1 MEILVPHSLLRRRFH
16 KDSRYPKDNSTVS
29 VCIAANCVLQKRPR
43 VAHSCSHC
51 HELLADKK
59 HTRAH
64 NGTEARWPM
73 YRSDGRTAFKIHR
86 QKNTDKMRRRRCHPR
101 CGEHQHCQ
109 TKKEGMQSHS
119 YVQAGPYS
127 PPSRKELKRRT
138 SSFMF
143 HKTNLSSRLAHTGL
157 EDTLRSFCEPLTPH

>member
-1 MEILVPHSLLRRRFH
+1 MCASRQIVSYKKKTTRCTSRSAALTAMNCLPTKITRGLTME
-16 KDSRYPKDNSTVS
+16 
-29 VCIAANCVLQKRPR
+29 Q
-43 VAHSCSHC
+43 
-51 HELLADKK
+51 
-59 HTRAH
+59 
-64 NGTEARWPM
+64 EARWPM

-157 EDTLRSFCEPLTPH
+157 EDTLRSFCEPLIPH

>member
-1 MEILVPHSLLRRRFH
+1 MSIHADG
-16 KDSRYPKDNSTVS
+16 KYPEANSAVS
-29 VCIAANCVLQKRPR
+29 VCIATDCVLQKRKP
-43 VAHSCSHC
+43 STP
-51 HELLADKK
+51 
-59 HTRAH
+59 HTSRSAALTAMNCLPTKIIRGH
-64 NGTEARWPM
+64 NGAEARWPM